1 MPAGAEPGTTAP
13 LAELTAEAPPRSRRA
28 TIAATIAIV
37 ALIATS
43 ITWGGVATAQAV
55 AADRERER
63 LRVADLGLLLDARSA
78 SSELLAMSAAVLAT
92 AGDGPSVVPTEHAA
106 LQGAHDELVAELART
121 LDAETPHDR
130 IVAQSRLLLGD
141 REALIALLDA
151 HTRAVLAHARA
162 ARAAAPLATAP
173 TLAALDAAVLALAVV
188 PQGLPS
194 SYSGRAGLVA
204 DVLTTAAAVTASHA
218 AEKAEQERLEA
229 ERRAAEEAAARRSS
243 GGSSAPDGNEMIRQ
257 WMLGMGCTFI
267 AQINHNTSDWDCP
280 PGVYS

>member
-1 MPAGAEPGTTAP
+1 MPAGVAPGTAARP
-13 LAELTAEAPPRSRRA
+13 ADPPARSRW
-28 TIAATIAIV
+28 AAITAAIV
-37 ALIATS
+37 VAALIATS

-63 LRVADLGLLLDARSA
+63 LRVADLGQLLDARSA
-78 SSELLAMSAAVLAT
+78 SGELLAMSTAVLAT
-92 AGDGPSVVPTEHAA
+92 AGEVPSVVPDEHAA
-106 LQGAHDELVAELART
+106 LQDAHDALAAELARA
-121 LDAETPHDR
+121 LDPETPHGQV
-130 IVAQSRLLLGD
+130 VAQSRLLLGD
-141 REALIALLDA
+141 RDELITLLDA

-162 ARAAAPLATAP
+162 ARAAAPLATAS

-194 SYSGRAGLVA
+194 SYSGRAALVD
-204 DVLTTAAAVTASHA
+204 DVLTATTAVTASHA

-243 GGSSAPDGNEMIRQ
+243 GGSSQLDGNALIRQ

-267 AQINHNTSDWDCP
+267 SQINHNTSDWDCP
-280 PGVYS
+280 PGVYAGS